1 MVDLNLQKTKTVEE
15 NDFYGKYVI
24 SPLARGFGYTV
35 GNSLRRALLS
45 SIKGC
50 SPTAVRIEGVSHE
63 YSTIDGIL
71 EDVMNILLNVKALK
85 VFSISDEP
93 QVLKIKQKGEKVVK
107 ASDIETTDSVD
118 ILDPE
123 QVIATLTDVS
133 SKLEMEIH
141 VQNGYN
147 YQFVDDNLRNQVGLI
162 PLDSDFAP
170 VSRVNFSVSNVR
182 VGSESDLDEI
192 QMEIW
197 TKSIRPNIAM
207 KMAFDTLSSV
217 FSKLSEDFSFEL
229 PVEKTEKKKKKST
242 KKETVK
248 KTTSSKKKTVS
259 TVKKVKNETS
269 KKSKK
274 AK

>member
-50 SPTAVRIEGVSHE
+50 APTAVRIEGVSHE

-93 QVLKIKQKGEKVVK
+93 QILKIKQKGEKVIK

-118 ILDPE
+118 ILDPD
-123 QVIATLTDVS
+123 QVIATLTDAS

-162 PLDSDFAP
+162 PLDADFAP
-170 VSRVNFSVSNVR
+170 VSRVNFSVSTVR
-182 VGSESDLDEI
+182 VGSASDLDEVQI
-192 QMEIW
+192 EVW
-197 TKSIRPNIAM
+197 TKSIRPNVAM

-217 FSKLSEDFSFEL
+217 FAKLSEEFSFEL
-229 PVEKTEKKKKKST
+229 PTEKTEKKKKS
-242 KKETVK
+242 VK
-248 KTTSSKKKTVS
+248 KASSSKKKAVS
-259 TVKKVKNETS
+259 SVKKVKNETS

-274 AK
+274 TK